1 MAKDT
6 SNKQKLSS
14 AQKAYL
20 SRMKNLISSSSAFQ
34 SLLLEVRQQG
44 KNYIRQTERLE
55 SKQFDSKFVDELE
68 KGFDAI
74 DTIITNP
81 RTFIKDEP
89 ELVEAGLAKK
99 INAQSITHLASHTQ
113 FVHSVDKKGN
123 VTPEKILTIH
133 AEIDTQIYENR
144 FVMTLI
150 KKCSLFIEKRFNYIK
165 DHGETL
171 DSDLILLKS
180 TSNIDGAKYEIDSR
194 IKVSSP
200 SKDNGNKE
208 KNEDI
213 LKRLVVLRERCS
225 YLMRSPFMVNDM
237 AGAKDVA
244 NPIHMTNM
252 IVKNPYYH
260 AAYELWKFIDS
271 YTDLGVSYSVSE
283 TEQDFTQEYFEEIFA
298 LVLADMLTL
307 HSNRVKDR
315 QIENKKVKDK
325 IINPKVLFT
334 LEDETFH
341 DGKFLYD
348 QFPEHKKER
357 TSPMALTPE
366 EAREERL
373 RMEEN
378 YRDEV
383 YKKTLV
389 DEEIEKQKSIDI
401 AKEAVERQKL
411 LEQLQKAR
419 LKEQRAIQKALEKQK
434 REEERRLKEEQEKA
448 RKEEMDELER
458 TREQIRLQ
466 AEADKG
472 YKEPIKPVEEEV
484 EDIYIA
490 QPVEEIS
497 FDNENKEEENLV
509 DDSPIVPG
517 KRIKAEFIN
526 AKGRRIVIYEKDEP
540 LPREPIDEESLID
553 DSPIEEPIKEEA
565 SEPMVPETPAEP
577 VVEDIPL
584 ADEVE
589 DVPSEP
595 LPVEEIELNEDENA
609 NEPEVEEFVSGD
621 KRKIK
626 AEFINAKGRR
636 VVIYEKEEPVNDTP
650 IENKDESPL
659 EEQPQED
666 VPSNVEESPVEPEKI
681 EESPVEVQPIEET
694 PIETEPSNNEEE
706 SIEEPSENVETPIEP
721 ERTEPIEE
729 NQVEESTHEVDDSLE
744 TEPVSEPIVEETPK
758 ENPQVEEPVNEPE
771 EIEESPVEVQPIEES
786 PAVTEPSN
794 IEETPVEEPS
804 ENVETPSKEET
815 EPSKKK
821 FVRDVPS
828 FRAEKDYVF
837 IKTRKSSK
845 AKKVVLKGKLK

>member
-1 MAKDT
+1 MAKET
-6 SNKQKLSS
+6 STKLKLSN

-20 SRMKNLISSSSAFQ
+20 ARMKNLISSSSAFQ

-74 DTIITNP
+74 DTIIANP

-171 DSDLILLKS
+171 DSDLILIKS

-208 KNEDI
+208 KNEEI
-213 LKRLVVLRERCS
+213 LKRLVVLRERCA

-260 AAYELWKFIDS
+260 AAYELWRFIDS

-283 TEQDFTQEYFEEIFA
+283 TEQDFTQQYFEEIFG

-315 QIENKKVKDK
+315 QIENKKVKEK
-325 IINPKVLFT
+325 TINPKVLFT

-366 EAREERL
+366 EARAERL
-373 RMEEN
+373 AIEEN

-401 AKEAVERQKL
+401 AKEAIERQKL
-411 LEQLQKAR
+411 LEALQKAR
-419 LKEQRAIQKALEKQK
+419 LKEQRAIEKALEKQRK
-434 REEERRLKEEQEKA
+434 EEEKRLKEEQEKA
-448 RKEEMDELER
+448 RQAEQDELER

-472 YKEPIKPVEEEV
+472 YVEPKPVEEEI
-484 EDIYIA
+484 EDIYIP
-490 QPVEEIS
+490 QQVEEIS
-497 FDNENKEEENLV
+497 FEDESEKETPLIDEGIMP
-509 DDSPIVPG
+509 DG
-517 KRIKAEFIN
+517 RRIKAEFIN
-526 AKGRRIVIYEKDEP
+526 
-540 LPREPIDEESLID
+540 S
-553 DSPIEEPIKEEA
+553 
-565 SEPMVPETPAEP
+565 
-577 VVEDIPL
+577 
-584 ADEVE
+584 
-589 DVPSEP
+589 
-595 LPVEEIELNEDENA
+595 
-609 NEPEVEEFVSGD
+609 
-621 KRKIK
+621 
-626 AEFINAKGRR
+626 KGRR
-636 VVIYEKEEPVNDTP
+636 VVIYEKDEPTPEEPIDDELLLEDEEKPIEPVIDETPAESVPEETPSKPAVEETPAQEETTP
-650 IENKDESPL
+650 IEPSPIVEEEPEDVDAGPLPVEDINLDEESSNEDEPQIEEKENGDKRKILVEFINAKGRHIVIYDKENKEEDNIPSEEPKNDDVAIDEQTPIEEPKIDETPIETSPIEENEVESIEETEEKSAEIENSPVESQPIVEESPIQ
-659 EEQPQED
+659 EEIPAETPSNDIPD
-666 VPSNVEESPVEPEKI
+666 VEETPAEEETIEETPSDSPSETSNVEESPVEPSPII
-681 EESPVEVQPIEET
+681 EDEPQTDVEAET
-694 PIETEPSNNEEE
+694 K
-706 SIEEPSENVETPIEP
+706 EEPQQPSSKGEP
-721 ERTEPIEE
+721 
-729 NQVEESTHEVDDSLE
+729 
-744 TEPVSEPIVEETPK
+744 
-758 ENPQVEEPVNEPE
+758 
-771 EIEESPVEVQPIEES
+771 
-786 PAVTEPSN
+786 
-794 IEETPVEEPS
+794 
-804 ENVETPSKEET
+804 
-815 EPSKKK
+815 KKK
-821 FVRDVPS
+821 YVRDVPS

-837 IKTRKSSK
+837 IKTRKSPK
-845 AKKVVLKGKLK
+845 AKKVTLKGKLK

>member
-1 MAKDT
+1 MAKES

-20 SRMKNLISSSSAFQ
+20 SRIKNLISSSSAFQ
-34 SLLLEVRQQG
+34 SLLLEVRQKG

-213 LKRLVVLRERCS
+213 LKRLVVLRERCA
-225 YLMRSPFMVNDM
+225 YLMRSPFMVTDM

-283 TEQDFTQEYFEEIFA
+283 TEQDFTQEYFEEIYA

-315 QIENKKVKDK
+315 QIDNKKVKEK
-325 IINPKVLFT
+325 TINPKVLFT

-357 TSPMALTPE
+357 NSIMALTPE
-366 EAREERL
+366 EARNERL
-373 RMEEN
+373 ALEEH

-383 YKKTLV
+383 YKKTLL

-411 LEQLQKAR
+411 LEALQKAR
-419 LKEQRAIQKALEKQK
+419 LKEQRAMQKALEKQRK
-434 REEERRLKEEQEKA
+434 EEERRLKEEQEKA
-448 RKEEMDELER
+448 RLAEMDELER

-466 AEADKG
+466 AELDKG
-472 YKEPIKPVEEEV
+472 YKEPEPVEEI

-497 FDNENKEEENLV
+497 FDNENKEEESLI

-526 AKGRRIVIYEKDEP
+526 SKGRRIVIYEKDEP
-540 LPREPIDEESLID
+540 LPDTIDDELLID
-553 DSPIEEPIKEEA
+553 DTPIEPSTNE
-565 SEPMVPETPAEP
+565 VPEESVEPVSEEQPAEP
-577 VVEDIPL
+577 VV
-584 ADEVE
+584 DETPVE
-589 DVPSEP
+589 ETPIVEEEIVDLPMDP
-595 LPVEEIELNEDENA
+595 LPVEEIEVAEDSTNEDE
-609 NEPEVEEFVSGD
+609 PQIEEFVSGD
-621 KRKIK
+621 TRKIK
-626 AEFINAKGRR
+626 AEFINSKGRR
-636 VVIYEKEEPVNDTP
+636 VVIYEKDEKETPAEENKPETEETVPVVEEPSIEEPKIEETPIEVQQKEEIPAETPSIQEESVPEEPVIEETPTIEEPAEPLVEDIPAETP
-650 IENKDESPL
+650 IEPEIPADSPINEEPVVDE
-659 EEQPQED
+659 
-666 VPSNVEESPVEPEKI
+666 PVVDEPVI
-681 EESPVEVQPIEET
+681 EEPSIEETPTEPQIIEAPIEEEKIEET
-694 PIETEPSNNEEE
+694 PIETK
-706 SIEEPSENVETPIEP
+706 
-721 ERTEPIEE
+721 PIEE
-729 NQVEESTHEVDDSLE
+729 N
-744 TEPVSEPIVEETPK
+744 
-758 ENPQVEEPVNEPE
+758 
-771 EIEESPVEVQPIEES
+771 
-786 PAVTEPSN
+786 A
-794 IEETPVEEPS
+794 
-804 ENVETPSKEET
+804 PSKEEQ
-815 EPSKKK
+815 EPFKKK
-821 FVRDVPS
+821 YVRDVPS

-837 IKTRKSSK
+837 IKTRKSPK
-845 AKKVVLKGKLK
+845 AKKVTLKGKLK

>member
-1 MAKDT
+1 MAKET
-6 SNKQKLSS
+6 STKLKLSN

-20 SRMKNLISSSSAFQ
+20 ARMKNLISSSSAFQ

-74 DTIITNP
+74 DTIIANP

-123 VTPEKILTIH
+123 VTPEKILTVH

-171 DSDLILLKS
+171 DSDLILIKS

-208 KNEDI
+208 KNEEI
-213 LKRLVVLRERCS
+213 LKRLVVLRERCA

-260 AAYELWKFIDS
+260 AAYELWRFIDS

-283 TEQDFTQEYFEEIFA
+283 TEQDFTQQYFEEIFG

-315 QIENKKVKDK
+315 QIENKKVKEK
-325 IINPKVLFT
+325 TINPKVLFT

-366 EAREERL
+366 EARAERL
-373 RMEEN
+373 AMEEN

-401 AKEAVERQKL
+401 AKEAIERQKL
-411 LEQLQKAR
+411 LEALQKAR
-419 LKEQRAIQKALEKQK
+419 LKEQRALEKALEKQRK
-434 REEERRLKEEQEKA
+434 EEEKRLKEEQEKA
-448 RKEEMDELER
+448 RQAEQDELER

-472 YKEPIKPVEEEV
+472 YVEPKPVEEEI
-484 EDIYIA
+484 EDIYIP
-490 QPVEEIS
+490 QQVEEIS
-497 FDNENKEEENLV
+497 FEDEPEEETPLI
-509 DDSPIVPG
+509 DEGITPDG
-517 KRIKAEFIN
+517 RRIKAEFIN
-526 AKGRRIVIYEKDEP
+526 
-540 LPREPIDEESLID
+540 S
-553 DSPIEEPIKEEA
+553 
-565 SEPMVPETPAEP
+565 
-577 VVEDIPL
+577 
-584 ADEVE
+584 
-589 DVPSEP
+589 
-595 LPVEEIELNEDENA
+595 
-609 NEPEVEEFVSGD
+609 
-621 KRKIK
+621 
-626 AEFINAKGRR
+626 KGRR
-636 VVIYEKEEPVNDTP
+636 VVIYEKDEPTPEEPIDDELLLEDEEKPIEPVIDETP
-650 IENKDESPL
+650 IESVS
-659 EEQPQED
+659 EET
-666 VPSNVEESPVEPEKI
+666 PSEPVVEETPAQ
-681 EESPVEVQPIEET
+681 EETTPIQEET
-694 PIETEPSNNEEE
+694 PIEPSPIVEEE
-706 SIEEPSENVETPIEP
+706 PEDVDAGPLPVEEINLDEESSNEDEPQIEEKENGDKRKILVEFINAKGRHIVIYDKENKEEDNIPSEEPKNDDVAIDEQTPIEEPKIDETPIE
-721 ERTEPIEE
+721 TFSIEE
-729 NQVEESTHEVDDSLE
+729 EEMKSIEESEEKPAEIENSPAE
-744 TEPVSEPIVEETPK
+744 SQPIVEESPIQEEIPAETPS
-758 ENPQVEEPVNEPE
+758 NDIPDVEETPAE
-771 EIEESPVEVQPIEES
+771 EE
-786 PAVTEPSN
+786 T
-794 IEETPVEEPS
+794 IEETPADSPSESPNTEELPIEPSPIIEDEPQTDIEAETKEEPQQ
-804 ENVETPSKEET
+804 PSSKGE
-815 EPSKKK
+815 SKKK
-821 FVRDVPS
+821 YVRDVPS

-837 IKTRKSSK
+837 IKTRKSPK
-845 AKKVVLKGKLK
+845 AKKVTLKGKLK